1 MQAVAT
7 NESYSW
13 TNDLASDSTIWL
25 GAMVSSLPEDYE
37 MNYTI
42 SYSIYNATEE
52 PLDSMYQNDGLF
64 DDYMDAGDDYATAMD
79 LIPMNM
85 TFEGYGH
92 DSFDSYDYYKI
103 YMPNNYAMQVTVSF
117 PDQNDVDVALLYQ
130 NPNWGCL
137 LYTSPS
143 PRD

>member
-1 MQAVAT
+1 MDLGYSAFVSSSTGLWDMQAVAT

-13 TNDLASDSTIWL
+13 TNNLASDSTIWL
-25 GAMVSSLPEDYE
+25 GAMVSSLPENYE

-52 PLDSMYQNDGLF
+52 PIDSIYQNDGLF
-64 DDYMDAGDDYATAMD
+64 DDFMDAGDDYATAMD

-92 DSFDSYDYYKI
+92 DSFDSYD
-103 YMPNNYAMQVTVSF
+103 
-117 PDQNDVDVALLYQ
+117 
-130 NPNWGCL
+130 
-137 LYTSPS
+137 
-143 PRD
+143 